1 MNPAPSPHAEFIANA
16 ARTVTSIIPSLP
28 HADELGPDLEAA
40 RLVAERGFFKPGE
53 DERLCELFSQYLR
66 CRAALW
72 EQLDELRRLDAR
84 HLDAASGDAQTET
97 DHLKFF
103 AIGFTAACALY
114 RTANFLVGNFRS
126 LTPVWKRLNHAEPR
140 YGIPRKQFTA
150 MYKSVSSLRNSI
162 AFRDAQWF
170 YQQNKAEIEAL
181 RADPVMAPVLDL
193 LGLECAYFDSTP
205 PVKAPVAQF
214 VQRLV
219 YRVHSL
225 RRRRR
230 SAVQKVLF
238 GLFERSGRVI
248 AELQLPHAKRVTP
261 EVIAELKT
269 ILQAGDVI
277 ITRHD
282 NALSNLFLPGFWPH
296 GALYIGT
303 EEQRRE
309 LGLPAIDDSE
319 GKRGNRHPAC
329 ILEAKKDGVLFREIE
344 ETLSVDQFAVI
355 RPQLAPDDLR
365 RALERAMTHANKL
378 YDFEFDFSRPD
389 RMVCTEVVY
398 RAYDGIGP
406 IDFEPKERAG
416 RICVSA
422 EDLLD
427 HAVESRGFEPL
438 ALYTVAEDGS
448 RWLLSGPV
456 ETVRERLARS
466 YQPVAQA

>member
-1 MNPAPSPHAEFIANA
+1 MSHSMKAYIAKA
-16 ARTVTSIIPSLP
+16 AQTVTSIIPSLP
-28 HADELGPDLEAA
+28 KAADIGPDLETA
-40 RLVAERGFFKPGE
+40 RRVAERGFFKPGE

-72 EQLDELRRLDAR
+72 EQLDELRRLQP
-84 HLDAASGDAQTET
+84 HKPVAAAGTVVDRDQ
-97 DHLKFF
+97 LKLFT
-103 AIGFTAACALY
+103 IGFTAACALY
-114 RTANFLVGNFRS
+114 RTANFLVANFRE

-150 MYKSVSSLRNSI
+150 MYRSVSSLRNSI

-170 YQQNKAEIEAL
+170 FRQHQAEIESL
-181 RADPVMAPVLDL
+181 RDDPVMVPVLDL
-193 LGLECAYFDSTP
+193 LGSECAFFDVAP
-205 PVKAPVAQF
+205 PVLSPPAQF

-230 SAVQKVLF
+230 SAVQKVMF

-248 AELQLPHAKRVTP
+248 AELQLPHAKRVTA
-261 EVIAELKT
+261 EVLTELKPL
-269 ILQAGDVI
+269 LQAGDVI
-277 ITRHD
+277 VTRHD

-303 EEQRRE
+303 EAQRRE
-309 LGLPAIDDSE
+309 LGLPAID
-319 GKRGNRHPAC
+319 GNRHPIC

-344 ETLSVDQFAVI
+344 ETLSVDHFVVI
-355 RPQLAPDDLR
+355 RPQLSVADLR

-389 RMVCTEVVY
+389 RLVCTEVVY
-398 RAYDGIGP
+398 RAYDGIGT
-406 IDFEPKERAG
+406 IDFEPQVRAG
-416 RICVSA
+416 RVCVSA

-427 HAVESRGFEPL
+427 HAVEARGFEPVF
-438 ALYTVAEDGS
+438 LYTDGGDGI
-448 RWLLSGPV
+448 RALFVGADGR
-456 ETVRERLARS
+456 VRERLVET
-466 YQPVAQA
+466 YKKPVVSS

>member
-1 MNPAPSPHAEFIANA
+1 MSNETMATDVVIANA
-16 ARTVTSIIPSLP
+16 ARAVTSIIPSLP
-28 HADELGPDLEAA
+28 AAAELGPDLEAA
-40 RLVAERGFFKPGE
+40 RQVAERGFFKPGE

-72 EQLDELRRLDAR
+72 EQLDELRRLAPRRDVS
-84 HLDAASGDAQTET
+84 LNQTGGHEPEQ
-97 DHLKFF
+97 LKLF

-114 RTANFLVGNFRS
+114 RTANFLVGNFRG

-150 MYKSVSSLRNSI
+150 MYKSVSSLRNSL

-170 YQQNKAEIEAL
+170 YVQNQAAIEAL

-193 LGLECAYFDSTP
+193 LGRECALFDAVP

-214 VQRLV
+214 LQRLV

-230 SAVQKVLF
+230 SAAQKVLF

-261 EVIAELKT
+261 AAIAEIKT

-303 EEQRRE
+303 ESQRDA
-309 LGLPAIDDSE
+309 LGLPAID
-319 GKRGNRHPAC
+319 GNHHPIC

-344 ETLSVDQFAVI
+344 ETLSVDHFVVI
-355 RPQLAPDDLR
+355 RPQLSVDELR
-365 RALERAMTHANKL
+365 TALNRAMTHAHKL

-398 RAYDGIGP
+398 RAYDGIGS

-438 ALYTVAEDGS
+438 AIYTAAEDGT
-448 RWLLSGPV
+448 RLLLSGP
-456 ETVRERLARS
+456 TQAVRDRLAGT
-466 YQPVAQA
+466 YGVQGVVEDL